1 MKLFHLRLCLP
12 LLYRIRTSHV
22 AEVMVK
28 EVRGIRI
35 RMRRHSNRAASNEDL
50 VLLGPMTWTVH
61 NPCD

>member
-28 EVRGIRI
+28 EVRGIRM
-35 RMRRHSNRAASNEDL
+35 RMRRHSNRAPSNDDL
-50 VLLGPMTWTVH
+50 ALLGLMMGTVH
-61 NPCD
+61 GPCD